1 MRFLLLFLLVLP
13 VSCKQNRPTA
23 EIVTEK
29 GSVIIE
35 LYKEEAPKTV
45 ANFIKL
51 SKSGFYDGLTFHRVV
66 PDFVAQGG
74 DPQGTGAGGPGYTLP
89 AEISPNLKHVEGAVA
104 MARLPDSANPQR
116 RSSGS
121 QFYICL
127 KDVFFLDGQYTVFG
141 QVREGMAVVK
151 QIAVGDRI
159 KKIKI
164 R

>member
-13 VSCKQNRPTA
+13 VSCKQNMPTA

-29 GSVIIE
+29 GSIVIE
-35 LYKEEAPKTV
+35 LYKKEAPKTV
-45 ANFIKL
+45 ENFIKL
-51 SKSGFYDGLTFHRVV
+51 SRKDFYNGLTFHRVV

-74 DPQGTGAGGPGYTLP
+74 DPQGTGRGGPGYTLP
-89 AEISPNLKHVEGAVA
+89 AEIAPDLKHVEGAVA
-104 MARLPDSANPQR
+104 MARLPDSANPER

-127 KDVFFLDGQYTVFG
+127 KDVFFLDGQYTIFG
-141 QVREGMAVVK
+141 QVRDGMAVVK
-151 QIAVGDRI
+151 QLAVGDRI
-159 KKIKI
+159 NEIKI

>member
-13 VSCKQNRPTA
+13 LSCKQNMPVA
-23 EIVTEK
+23 EIATEK
-29 GSVIIE
+29 GSIVIE
-35 LYKEEAPKTV
+35 LYKKEAPKTV
-45 ANFIKL
+45 ENFIKL
-51 SKSGFYDGLTFHRVV
+51 SKKGFYNGITFHRVV

-74 DPQGTGAGGPGYTLP
+74 DPQGTGLGGPGYTLP

-104 MARLPDSANPQR
+104 MARLPDSANPER

-127 KDVFFLDGQYTVFG
+127 KDVFFLDGQYTIFG
-141 QVREGMAVVK
+141 QVREGLSVVK

-159 KKIKI
+159 NEVKI

>member
-13 VSCKQNRPTA
+13 LSCKQNMPVA
-23 EIVTEK
+23 EIATEK
-29 GSVIIE
+29 GSIVIE
-35 LYKEEAPKTV
+35 LYKKEAPKTV
-45 ANFIKL
+45 ENFIKL
-51 SKSGFYDGLTFHRVV
+51 SKKGFYNGITFHRVV

-74 DPQGTGAGGPGYTLP
+74 DPQGTGLGGPGYTLP
-89 AEISPNLKHVEGAVA
+89 VEISPNLKHVEGAVA
-104 MARLPDSANPQR
+104 MARPPDSANPER

-127 KDVFFLDGQYTVFG
+127 KDVFFLDGQYTIFG
-141 QVREGMAVVK
+141 QVREGLSVVK

-159 KKIKI
+159 NEVKI